1 MAKRHDPS
9 RKVNLANAYRVLLAR
24 ARQGMVIYIPGGG
37 NCADATRKPEYYN
50 GSALAEHSPRT
61 HKQMKAVELELSGE
75 KTPRTLQRLPC
86 PTPAP

>member
-1 MAKRHDPS
+1 MAKRHA
-9 RKVNLANAYRVLLAR
+9 RKVYLASAYRVLLAR
-24 ARQGMVIYIPGGG
+24 ARQGMVIYIPGG